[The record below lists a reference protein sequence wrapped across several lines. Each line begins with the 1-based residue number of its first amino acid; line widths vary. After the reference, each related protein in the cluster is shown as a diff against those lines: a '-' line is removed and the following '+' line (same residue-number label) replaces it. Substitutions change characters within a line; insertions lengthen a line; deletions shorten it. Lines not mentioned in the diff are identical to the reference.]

1 MNIGRYLRPE
11 QVKLEI
17 ETRPDPDADE
27 ETAATERFRLRIKDG
42 VIEELCDLLCASG
55 KVGSRNKLLADL
67 VNRERKSSTGIGHGV
82 AIPHVRT
89 MNAKEMIMA
98 FARSTEGVEFLAVD
112 GRPVHLL
119 LAVVAPPY
127 DDAQYLKIYKE
138 MATLFQDE
146 EHVREIM
153 EAEDVHQIIKVF
165 RGMP

>member
-11 QVKLEI
+11 QIKLEI
-17 ETRPDPDADE
+17 ATRPDLELE
-27 ETAATERFRLRIKDG
+27 EEVRATERYRWQLKEGVLR
-42 VIEELCDLLCASG
+42 ELCDLLCASG
-55 KVGSRNKLLADL
+55 KAGNPNKLLTDL
-67 VNRERKSSTGIGHGV
+67 INREKKSTTGIGRGI

-89 MNAKEMIMA
+89 MNAKDMIMA

-112 GRPVHLL
+112 GEPVRLF

-138 MATLFQDE
+138 MAELFQDE

-153 EAEDVHQIIKVF
+153 EAGDSHQIIKVF
-165 RGMP
+165 RSMP